1 MKIQLQ
7 AFGFRLQRTL
17 LDIPRGLLLRLL
29 RAYKLGISPLFPPA
43 CRYVP
48 TCSEYAAEA
57 VERYGVIRGIVLAA
71 WRLLRCH
78 PFAQGGFDPLPD
90 LGPQMNGPVGPHT
103 LDKDAHGYTSMPVH

>member
-1 MKIQLQ
+1 
-7 AFGFRLQRTL
+7 
-17 LDIPRGLLLRLL
+17 
-29 RAYKLGISPLFPPA
+29 
-43 CRYVP
+43 
-48 TCSEYAAEA
+48 
-57 VERYGVIRGIVLAA
+57 VIRGIVLAA